1 MRALRL
7 LLLPAVL
14 GSGCI
19 AIKSTVHVTQAEQAL
34 AQARDYN
41 AQEAAPYEYTMAV
54 RYLEKSREEIG
65 SSDFRMSEDLAKRSV
80 EWSDKAII
88 TIERGNRGIDFLRD
102 APDLLSDQPAP
113 EPEMPVVEEPGDDWL
128 EVEGPIAPVEPVPEA
143 PKPGPDE
150 PTPGDE
156 FEDEEDDFE
165 WDE

>member
-1 MRALRL
+1 MRFRHISL
-7 LLLPAVL
+7 
-14 GSGCI
+14 
-19 AIKSTVHVTQAEQAL
+19 
-34 AQARDYN
+34 
-41 AQEAAPYEYTMAV
+41 AV
-54 RYLEKSREEIG
+54 RPDGQGNCARQ
-65 SSDFRMSEDLAKRSV
+65 SEDLAKRSV

-113 EPEMPVVEEPGDDWL
+113 EPEMPVVEDPGDDWL

-143 PKPGPDE
+143 PEPEPDE